1 MIAVDTPPPPP
12 PPDSAE
18 EKEEDETDD
27 ALEESVDDDDDENK
41 EEDVDETERSNN
53 KIVSKLETVLLSH
66 ADDLLVKESF
76 PSQKFSS
83 AYQCPLFIGVELRL

>member
-1 MIAVDTPPPPP
+1 MDEP
-12 PPDSAE
+12 AE

-66 ADDLLVKESF
+66 ADDLLESLSRVKNLRQPTNVPCSLESRV
-76 PSQKFSS
+76 
-83 AYQCPLFIGVELRL
+83 ALVRNYYEHLNL